1 LKSNPVIDVLPATL
15 EMVARE
21 AGVSPSTVS
30 RILNGTAK
38 VSEEKSQ
45 AIHKA
50 IAKLN
55 FIPNPIAQG
64 LARGKSQT
72 IGVIT
77 QAIDSPFFAE
87 GLRGI
92 EDRLEV
98 VGYTPLFIS
107 GHFRQNDERA
117 CFKQL
122 LARRVDG
129 IIVLHGC
136 LPNAF
141 FVAQAKR
148 LPLVVTGRTLAAK
161 SLHSIHFDN
170 FEGARLATRHLLE
183 LGHEHIACITGPSDH
198 PNAVDRLRGY
208 RSALTEA
215 GIAIHPELTAQG
227 DFHEAQGGIAV
238 QQLMDSRIPFTAI
251 LACNDQSAYG
261 AGLQLYRKGLRI
273 PDDISLVGFDDLQ
286 TSGFTIPPLTTVRI
300 GIYEIGKAA
309 AMAIVDLIE
318 GRIPHQTAP
327 APELIVRESTKRIR
341 Q

>member
-1 LKSNPVIDVLPATL
+1 
-15 EMVARE
+15 MVAHE

-45 AIHKA
+45 AVHKA
-50 IAKLN
+50 IDKLN

-77 QAIDSPFFAE
+77 QDIDSPFFGE

-92 EDRLEV
+92 EDRLEA
-98 VGYTPLFIS
+98 VGYTPLFVS

-117 CFKQL
+117 CFTKL

-129 IIVLHGC
+129 VIVLHGC

-141 FVAQAKR
+141 FVTQSKR
-148 LPLVVTGRTLAAK
+148 LPLVVTGRTLKAK
-161 SLHSIHFDN
+161 SLHTIHFDN
-170 FEGARLATRHLLE
+170 FEGARIATQHLLE
-183 LGHEHIACITGPSDH
+183 LGHEQIACITGPSNQ
-198 PNAVDRLRGY
+198 PNSIDRLRGY
-208 RSALTEA
+208 QAALTEA
-215 GIAIHPELTAQG
+215 GVAIRPELTVQG
-227 DFHEAQGGIAV
+227 DFREAQGGMAV
-238 QQLMDSRIPFTAI
+238 QQLIDSRVPFTAI

-261 AGLQLYRKGLRI
+261 AALQLYRKGLRI
-273 PDDISLVGFDDLQ
+273 PDDISLVGFDDLR
-286 TSGFTIPPLTTVRI
+286 TSSFTIPPLTTVRI
-300 GIYEIGKAA
+300 GIYNIGKAA

-318 GRIPHQTAP
+318 GRVPHQAAP

-341 Q
+341 H

>member
-1 LKSNPVIDVLPATL
+1 LKSYAEIDSAPATL
-15 EMVARE
+15 EMVAHE

-45 AIHKA
+45 AVHKA

-72 IGVIT
+72 IGVVT
-77 QAIDSPFFAE
+77 QAIDSPFFGE

-107 GHFRQNDERA
+107 GHFRQNDERE

-136 LPNAF
+136 LPNSF

-148 LPLVVTGRTLAAK
+148 VPLVVTGRSLSAK

-170 FEGARLATRHLLE
+170 FEGARLATQHLLE
-183 LGHEHIACITGPSDH
+183 LGHQQIACITGPSEQS
-198 PNAVDRLRGY
+198 NSIDRLRGY
-208 RSALTEA
+208 QTALTEA
-215 GIAIHPELTAQG
+215 GIAIKPELTAQG
-227 DFHEAQGGIAV
+227 DFREFQGGMAV
-238 QQLMDSRIPFTAI
+238 QQLIDSRVPFSAI

-261 AGLQLYRKGLRI
+261 AALQLYRKGLRV
-273 PDDISLVGFDDLQ
+273 PDDISLVGFDDLR
-286 TSGFTIPPLTTVRI
+286 SSSFTIPPLTTVRI
-300 GIYEIGKAA
+300 GIYDIGKAA

-318 GRIPHQTAP
+318 GRIPHNVAP
-327 APELIVRESTKRIR
+327 PPELIVRESTKRVR
-341 Q
+341 S

>member
-1 LKSNPVIDVLPATL
+1 MKSDTEIDVLPATL

-45 AIHKA
+45 AVHKA

-55 FIPNPIAQG
+55 FSPNPIAQG

-92 EDRLEV
+92 EDRLEID
-98 VGYTPLFIS
+98 GYTPLFIS
-107 GHFRQNDERA
+107 GHWRQTDERE

-141 FVAQAKR
+141 FVAQSKR
-148 LPLVVTGRTLAAK
+148 LPLVVTGRTLTAK

-170 FEGARLATRHLLE
+170 FEGARLATQHLLE
-183 LGHEHIACITGPSDH
+183 LGHDQIAFITGPSDH

-208 RSALTEA
+208 RSALSEA
-215 GIAIHPELTAQG
+215 GITIHPELTAHG
-227 DFHEAQGGIAV
+227 DFRESQGGIAV
-238 QQLMDSRIPFTAI
+238 QQLLDSRIPFTSI

-261 AGLQLYRKGLRI
+261 AALQLYRKGLRI
-273 PDDISLVGFDDLQ
+273 PDDISLVGFDDLH
-286 TSGFTIPPLTTVRI
+286 TSSFTIPPLTTVRI
-300 GIYEIGKAA
+300 GIYEIGKAS

-318 GRIPHQTAP
+318 GRVPNQVAP

-341 Q
+341 H